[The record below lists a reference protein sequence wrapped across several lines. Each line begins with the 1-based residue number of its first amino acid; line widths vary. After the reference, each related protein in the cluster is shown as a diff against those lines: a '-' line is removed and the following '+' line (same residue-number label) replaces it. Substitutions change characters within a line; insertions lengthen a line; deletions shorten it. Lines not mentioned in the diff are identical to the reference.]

1 MHQSTTLY
9 QNGFDQTFRV
19 TLPFQFSIA
28 TTSVDGNDDST
39 HLSNEE
45 MRCFNQLHNRKRK
58 REWLAGRFAAKS
70 AMVDFCI
77 AKNIGISFKDLT
89 ILPNADGAPICI
101 EHPEITLSI
110 SHSHENAVAIAARRP
125 IGIDI
130 EYLANLDP
138 VILDWYFTENEK
150 RIICRNEDG
159 PQKIRLMAS
168 FWSAKEAVS
177 KLYQIGAKLDFTQ
190 IDAITCSFI
199 QTKSR
204 KKDFQI
210 QSIQCRDYAISI
222 AHLVGENHGSGE
234 LNIRGSLCH

>member
-9 QNGFDQTFRV
+9 LSGIDQTFRV

-28 TTSVDGNDDST
+28 ATSVNRNDDST
-39 HLSNEE
+39 HLGIEE
-45 MRCFNQLHNRKRK
+45 MRCYNQLHNSKRK
-58 REWLAGRFAAKS
+58 KEWLAGRFAAKS
-70 AMVDFCI
+70 AMVAFCI
-77 AKNIGISFKDLT
+77 AKNIGTSLKDLT
-89 ILPNADGAPICI
+89 ILPNANGAPVCI

-110 SHSHENAVAIAARRP
+110 SHSHENAIAIAAKQP

-130 EYLANLDP
+130 EYIANLDP

-159 PQKIRLMAS
+159 AEKIRLMAS

-190 IDAITCSFI
+190 IDAITCAFT

-204 KKDFQI
+204 RKDFQI

-222 AHLVGENHGSGE
+222 AHLVGKNHGSSE
-234 LNIRGSLCH
+234 FNIRGSLCN